1 MLLACISDTYINV
14 TTEDYYTPKN
24 AGIRMNVHAQKD
36 TYMNI
41 TTKDY
46 YPHQALVSTH
56 N

>member
-14 TTEDYYTPKN
+14 TTEDYYTPN